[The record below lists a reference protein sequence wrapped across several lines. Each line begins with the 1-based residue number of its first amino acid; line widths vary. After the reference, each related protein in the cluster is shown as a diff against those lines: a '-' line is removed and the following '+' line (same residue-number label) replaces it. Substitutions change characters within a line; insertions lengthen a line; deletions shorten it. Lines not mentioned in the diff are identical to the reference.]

1 MELPKLYDLLKDEYK
16 KKLQSE
22 YETYPYLVGRVI
34 DELKKEEF
42 ILQLSFL
49 TVLDLTNYLT
59 GDYKIDFIMVKDFF
73 YERDYK
79 SVLLQNEQ

>member
-1 MELPKLYDLLKDEYK
+1 MELPNLYDLLKDEHK
-16 KKLQSE
+16 QKLQAE
-22 YETYPYLVGRVI
+22 YEKYPYLVGRVI

-59 GDYKIDFIMVKDFF
+59 GKVHIDFIMVKEFF
-73 YERDYK
+73 YEFDHQ
-79 SVLLQNEQ
+79 SALLSNE

>member
-1 MELPKLYDLLKDEYK
+1 MELPNLYDLLKDEHK
-16 KKLQSE
+16 QKLQTE
-22 YETYPYLVGRVI
+22 YEKYPYLVGRVI

-59 GDYKIDFIMVKDFF
+59 GKVHIDFIMVKEFF
-73 YERDYK
+73 YEFDHQ
-79 SVLLQNEQ
+79 SALLSNE